1 MSENRR
7 NFVRRGLK
15 ALLAAA
21 VVGVVV
27 GKSNT
32 AEAARCGSCR
42 RPRRRRCC

>member
-7 NFVRRGLK
+7 SFVRRGLK
-15 ALLAAA
+15 ALLAVA

-32 AEAARCGSCR
+32 AEARHCGGR